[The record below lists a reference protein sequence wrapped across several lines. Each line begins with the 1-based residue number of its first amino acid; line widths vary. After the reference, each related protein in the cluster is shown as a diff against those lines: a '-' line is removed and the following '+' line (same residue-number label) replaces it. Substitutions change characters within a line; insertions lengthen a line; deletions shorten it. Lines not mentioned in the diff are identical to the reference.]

1 MAPALALVSLAPF
14 VGEVLLGN
22 TPLRLIFVYFVTLL
36 MYGCGA
42 LLIRELSRRSGRGWP
57 TILILGVAYGVVE
70 EGLGDMSLFN
80 PDFYGEHLL
89 SYGNWLGIGWPWW
102 LYVLTLHA
110 VWSIGVS
117 IALAEALFT
126 GRGTAPWLGRT
137 GLVVCVV
144 VFALG
149 LAFVHFAAGDG
160 YQLTT
165 GQLVLSLVLV
175 AALAAVAFLLPGRRG
190 PRAAADPRPAPSPWV
205 AGAAAFALTGA
216 FMALTRPLSDA
227 LHLPAGV
234 LVAGYLVLYAL
245 AIGAV
250 LRWSRQPG
258 WGPEHR
264 FALAA
269 GALLTYVWYGFV
281 QVPHDALDLV
291 GQAVFALLAA
301 VILALAGRR
310 VARTYLPMKRPGG
323 CNGRTEPSRSKRP
336 WPGPMP
342 DNR

>member
-1 MAPALALVSLAPF
+1 MIHRVAPALALVFLAPF

-22 TPLRLIFVYFVTLL
+22 APLGLIFVYFGTLP

-42 LLIRELSRRSGRGWP
+42 LLIRELSRRWGRGWL
-57 TILILGVAYGVVE
+57 TILVLGIAYGVVE

-80 PDFYGEHLL
+80 PNFYGEHLL
-89 SYGNWLGIGWPWW
+89 RYGNWLGIGWPWW
-102 LYVLTLHA
+102 LFVLTLHT

-117 IALAEALFT
+117 IALGEALFT
-126 GRGTAPWLGRT
+126 ARGAAPWLGKR
-137 GLVVCVV
+137 GLALCGI

-149 LAFVHFAAGDG
+149 VAFVHFAAGGG

-175 AALAAVAFLLPGRRG
+175 ATLAAVAFLPLWHRG
-190 PRAAADPRPAPSPWV
+190 TRATAAQRKAPSPWV

-234 LVAGYLVLYAL
+234 LVAGYLALYAL
-245 AIGAV
+245 AILAL
-250 LRWSRQPG
+250 LRWSRRSG

-264 FALAA
+264 FALAS
-269 GALLTYVWYGFV
+269 GSLLTYVWYGFV

-291 GQAVFALLAA
+291 GQAVFALLALCIL
-301 VILALAGRR
+301 ILASRR
-310 VARTYLPMKRPGG
+310 MRTDKRVPGA
-323 CNGRTEPSRSKRP
+323 PSP
-336 WPGPMP
+336 VP
-342 DNR
+342 